1 MLNFKAVEENL
12 EALAHQFRTAEPFEH
27 LVIDGFADESRL
39 LRLIPALPLPGEHRI
54 HKSRDYI
61 FAKNKFEKG
70 NFKELSEECQELY
83 LDLTS
88 ARFQAILRTLAAQE
102 VFVDPDFFGGGIHIG
117 GKDSFLDMHVDF
129 NYHPLHRN
137 WFRNLNILLYL
148 NPGWK
153 REFGGQLKLRHART
167 LKTAEVEP
175 LFNRC
180 VFMLTRDYTMHGYDR
195 IHFPEGEF
203 RRSVATYAYSLD
215 ASPGKERSTR
225 WMPDK
230 SSFLKR
236 TVGNA
241 WPTLIRI
248 KSYFLPSGTAKNK

>member
-1 MLNFKAVEENL
+1 MLNFKTIEENL

-27 LVIDGFADESRL
+27 VVIDRFADETRL
-39 LRLIPALPLPGEHRI
+39 LRMIPALPVPGADRI
-54 HKSRDYI
+54 HRSHDYN
-61 FAKNKFEKG
+61 FARNKFEKG
-70 NFKELSEECQELY
+70 NFKDLSPEWGELY

-88 ARFQAILRTLAAQE
+88 PRFQTILQALTGQV
-102 VFVDPDFFGGGIHIG
+102 VFVDHDFFGGGIHLG

-137 WFRNLNILLYL
+137 WLRNLDILLYL
-148 NPGWK
+148 NPDWK
-153 REFGGQLKLRHART
+153 EAYGGQLKLKHART

-180 VFMLTRDYTMHGYDR
+180 VIMLTRDYTLHGYDR

-203 RRSVATYAYSLD
+203 RRSIATYAYSLD

-225 WMPDK
+225 WMPEK

-236 TVGNA
+236 AVGNA
-241 WPTLIRI
+241 WPTLVRI

>member
-1 MLNFKAVEENL
+1 MLNFNTIEENL
-12 EALAHQFRTAEPFEH
+12 ESMARQFRTAEPFEH
-27 LVIDGFADESRL
+27 LVLDHFADESRL
-39 LRLIPALPLPGEHRI
+39 LHLIPALPLPSEHRI

-88 ARFQAILRTLAAQE
+88 ARFQTILRTLTAQE
-102 VFVDPDFFGGGIHIG
+102 VFVDPEFFGGGIHLG

-153 REFGGQLKLRHART
+153 REFGGQLKLKHART

-180 VFMLTRDYTMHGYDR
+180 VIMLTRDYTMHGYDR
-195 IHFPEGEF
+195 IRFPEGEF
-203 RRSVATYAYSLD
+203 RRSIATYAYSLD
-215 ASPGKERSTR
+215 PLPGKERSTR
-225 WMPDK
+225 WIPEGA
-230 SSFLKR
+230 SFLKR
-236 TVGNA
+236 TIGNA
-241 WPTLIRI
+241 WPALVRI

>member
-1 MLNFKAVEENL
+1 MLHFNAIEKNL
-12 EALAHQFRTAEPFEH
+12 ESLARQFRAAEPFEH
-27 LVIDGFADESRL
+27 VVIDDFAEESRL
-39 LRLIPALPLPGEHRI
+39 LKMIPALPIPGTHRI
-54 HKSRDYI
+54 NKSRDYI

-70 NFKELSEECQELY
+70 NFKELSGECNELY

-88 ARFQAILRTLAAQE
+88 SRFQGILRTITEQE
-102 VFVDPDFFGGGIHIG
+102 VFVDPDFFGGGIHLG

-153 REFGGQLKLRHART
+153 KEFGGELKLKHART
-167 LKTAEVEP
+167 RKAAEVDP

-180 VFMLTRDYTMHGYDR
+180 VIMLTRDYTMHGYDR
-195 IHFPEGEF
+195 IHFPEDEL
-203 RRSVATYAYSLD
+203 RRSIATYAYSLH
-215 ASPGKERSTR
+215 PIFGKERSTR
-225 WMPDK
+225 WMPEE
-230 SSFLKR
+230 SSFFKR
-236 TVGNA
+236 VIGNA
-241 WPTLIRI
+241 WPTLVRI